1 MKKQTESKNR
11 DLGMD
16 FYTTNVFNYIY
27 FLLYIKI
34 YFLKKKFYKE

>member
-1 MKKQTESKNR
+1 MEKQTGSKNR

-16 FYTTNVFNYIY
+16 FYTTNVFNYI
-27 FLLYIKI
+27 KI